1 MTGTG
6 AGPGTGP
13 LPPESTGGAMTGS
26 GRELGGS
33 FALGPWH
40 VRLAGHGAMLLA
52 GDGVLGRRSPIRA
65 SSEQSYG
72 QCH

>member
-1 MTGTG
+1 
-6 AGPGTGP
+6 
-13 LPPESTGGAMTGS
+13 MTGS

-40 VRLAGHGAMLLA
+40 GRLAGHGAMLLA

-72 QCH
+72 KCH